1 MNDVERIRV
10 LYLERDN
17 YLKRDQESVVFQDL
31 VWENLNITS
40 IIHKKRITE
49 GKVRD

>member
-1 MNDVERIRV
+1 MNDVERICV

-31 VWENLNITS
+31 VWKYLNITP
-40 IIHKKRITE
+40 IIHKKRITGE
-49 GKVRD
+49 EVRD